1 MAATPYSY
9 KFSDSSLFTSF
20 NNTPNLANLKNDFTV
35 WGKNKNDLAIH
46 MRYAIDVKPNYYRSI
61 TVLNKEV
68 EAHNNKYNLDVQ
80 GQNSITYWYND
91 GTPAPDEEFIECGD
105 WREIIYQMQKDYYKY
120 NFLDNF
126 NLKVSAANPNHYP
139 TGATGYE

>member
-1 MAATPYSY
+1 MATTPYSY

-61 TVLNKEV
+61 TVSKEEV
-68 EAHNNKYNLDVQ
+68 EAHNNKYNLSV
-80 GQNSITYWYND
+80 
-91 GTPAPDEEFIECGD
+91 
-105 WREIIYQMQKDYYKY
+105 
-120 NFLDNF
+120 
-126 NLKVSAANPNHYP
+126 
-139 TGATGYE
+139 